1 MYSSLPM
8 IGSPEYRAAAAAS
21 SRVGRILDDKLQE
34 PTDDVIDFVVRTA
47 FVCVFVRVTV
57 APETNRPPGSV
68 MVPRMVDV
76 PVWLQDKDAA
86 RIRERRATFRRLRIG
101 FLQ

>member
-1 MYSSLPM
+1 
-8 IGSPEYRAAAAAS
+8 
-21 SRVGRILDDKLQE
+21 
-34 PTDDVIDFVVRTA
+34 
-47 FVCVFVRVTV
+47 
-57 APETNRPPGSV
+57 V

-86 RIRERRATFRRLRIG
+86 RIRGRRATLRRLRIG

>member
-1 MYSSLPM
+1 
-8 IGSPEYRAAAAAS
+8 
-21 SRVGRILDDKLQE
+21 V
-34 PTDDVIDFVVRTA
+34 DFVVRTP

-57 APETNRPPGSV
+57 APGTNRPPGSV
-68 MVPRMVDV
+68 TVPRMVDV

-86 RIRERRATFRRLRIG
+86 RIRGRRATLLRLRIE